1 MGTIYNNIV
10 KMLRKEINIIQI
22 GKMIILGIL
31 LITIKNFP
39 TKGQKLKV
47 LHSNFEK
54 NNNNYRIIR
63 DFNGSFFF
71 FHVK

>member
-1 MGTIYNNIV
+1 MGTIYNNII
-10 KMLRKEINIIQI
+10 KMFRKEINIIQI

-54 NNNNYRIIR
+54 
-63 DFNGSFFF
+63 
-71 FHVK
+71 K